1 MSSILDAILA
11 NPKLQALVQRNNRLH
26 ARRSPSKAHRWLI
39 CPGSLH
45 VESDDPET
53 EWAAEG
59 TRKHAA
65 LERVLQER
73 KGTSTDVLIAGD
85 EIDTPAGKY
94 KVPREVLE
102 QCHEIAD
109 FIQMFKDT
117 HGSWVVETES
127 RVEIGSHV
135 WPNTP
140 VGECAGTVDTTAWTD
155 DELLVVDAKFGFVQV
170 QARGNSQLMLY
181 ALGLLAEIPFPIEW
195 VTLCIAQPDYSGQV
209 VFREHRISAAELFEW
224 ALSIQPIMEEIQAGS
239 RRLQADGDA
248 CRYCPARTR
257 CPARLADLERFRDEN
272 FFIEADLVE
281 LLPVLPRIRQICND
295 LEQRAM
301 TRINAGEQ
309 IQGYKLVASSSKRKW
324 PIGPDGEPD
333 EADVVNRV
341 HEARAEFGDLALPL
355 DFYSRKLKSPAEIE
369 KALRLA
375 VNGGPGRGKMTVKD
389 AKTIVEAVAL
399 KPKGA
404 PRLVPASDPRPA
416 LAAATWSDED
426 ILAGQLA
433 ASTFAEEGE

>member
-1 MSSILDAILA
+1 MSRIVDAILA
-11 NPKLQALVQRNNRLH
+11 NPKLQARNNRLH

-45 VESDDPET
+45 VDSDDPET

-65 LERVLQER
+65 LERILQER
-73 KGTSTDVLIAGD
+73 KKPPFNSGELLIAGD
-85 EIDTPAGKY
+85 EINTPAGKY

-109 FIQMFKDT
+109 FIQMFADT
-117 HGSWVVETES
+117 HGTWVVETES

-135 WPNTP
+135 WPNTS

-170 QARGNSQLMLY
+170 QARGNPQLMLY

-209 VFREHRISAAELFEW
+209 IFREHRVSAAELFEW

-281 LLPVLPRIRQICND
+281 LLPLLPRIRNICND

-333 EADVVNRV
+333 AADVVNRI
-341 HEARAEFGDLALPL
+341 HEARAEYELAQPL
-355 DFYSRKLKSPAEIE
+355 DFYNQKLKSPSELE

-389 AKTIVEAVAL
+389 AKAIVEAVAL
-399 KPKGA
+399 KPRGA
-404 PRLVPASDPRPA
+404 PKLVPMSDPRPA
-416 LAAATWSDED
+416 LLAAAWSEED

-433 ASTFAEEGE
+433 ASTFTEEGE